1 MKSNSSWL
9 LDIGEVQHRLEV
21 WRKTSR
27 RGQRIPEPLW
37 AAVAVL
43 AGAHGVSL
51 DSLGGSAGL
60 GLGRHGRGVLEA
72 SAMIQITPQMR
83 IWLAVEPVDFRQIF
97 RSISK
102 QGSSSLR
109 LLAQGHVLG
118 YFRRDLGGF
127 SGA

>member
-1 MKSNSSWL
+1 
-9 LDIGEVQHRLEV
+9 
-21 WRKTSR
+21 
-27 RGQRIPEPLW
+27 
-37 AAVAVL
+37 
-43 AGAHGVSL
+43 
-51 DSLGGSAGL
+51 
-60 GLGRHGRGVLEA
+60 
-72 SAMIQITPQMR
+72 MIQITPQMR

-97 RSISK
+97 RSISN